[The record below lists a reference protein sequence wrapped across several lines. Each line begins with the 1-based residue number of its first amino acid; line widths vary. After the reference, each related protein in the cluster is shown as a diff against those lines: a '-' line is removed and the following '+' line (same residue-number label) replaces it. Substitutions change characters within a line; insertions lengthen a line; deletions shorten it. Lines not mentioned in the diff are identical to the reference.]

1 MNLDDAISIER
12 CKVLRPRDK
21 FIRISVFIVQKAN
34 FNDEFL
40 IETRWLEIE
49 KLKNQPLEWLDLY
62 LGKNPNSKKE
72 IAFAY
77 ISGGKIIFLERD
89 SDGVRAVL
97 KNKYTHCYSDDCGER
112 QIISAHIDSSS
123 TRW

>member
-1 MNLDDAISIER
+1 MTLDNAISLER
-12 CKVLRPRDK
+12 CKAIRPRDK
-21 FIRISVFIVQKAN
+21 FIRISVFIVQKAS

-49 KLKNQPLEWLDLY
+49 KLKNRPLEWIDLY
-62 LGKNPNSKKE
+62 LGKNPNSEKE

-89 SDGVRAVL
+89 KDGTRAVL
-97 KNKYTHCYSDDCGER
+97 KNKYTHYYSDDFGER
-112 QIISAHIDSSS
+112 QIISAHIDSSA

>member
-1 MNLDDAISIER
+1 MNLDDAILLER
-12 CKVLRPRDK
+12 CKVIRPRDK
-21 FIRISVFIVQKAN
+21 FIRISVFRVQKAS

-49 KLKNQPLEWLDLY
+49 RINNQPLEWLDLY

-77 ISGGKIIFLERD
+77 ISGGKVIFLERE
-89 SDGVRAVL
+89 GGKVRAVL
-97 KNKYTHCYSDDCGER
+97 KNKYTHYYSDDYDER
-112 QIISAHIDSSS
+112 QIISAHIDSFA

>member
-1 MNLDDAISIER
+1 MNLDDAIFLER
-12 CKVLRPRDK
+12 CKVINPRDK
-21 FIRISVFIVQKAN
+21 FIRISVFIVQKAS

-49 KLKNQPLEWLDLY
+49 RIKNQPLEWLDLY

-77 ISGGKIIFLERD
+77 ISGGKIIFLERED
-89 SDGVRAVL
+89 SKIQAVL
-97 KNKYTHCYSDDCGER
+97 KNKYTHYYSDDCGER
-112 QIISAHIDSSS
+112 QIISAHIDSSA